1 MDGTPRAF
9 SDEAENHE
17 ANLAVYYDRQ
27 AGIQNTRAMTPHR
40 TECRDWFIRLL
51 KDEHRH
57 SLFELGCGTGVE
69 GLEFVR
75 AGLHYTG
82 VDLSEESI
90 HVARAKGLD
99 ASVASGRSL
108 PFADATFPAV
118 WTMST
123 LLHVPND
130 GIHDVVR
137 ELVRVAAPGAPI
149 AVGLWS
155 GNDEEV
161 LNPEDEDE
169 PRRFFSRRSDD
180 VVRRIFGAHGT
191 VEHFETWPE
200 GTGAESGPGAGNWT
214 QHYQFLVLRTP
225 SLGPTPPGFP
235 GRAKRG

>member
-1 MDGTPRAF
+1 MHGIP
-9 SDEAENHE
+9 EADHE
-17 ANLAVYYDRQ
+17 ADLATFYDRH
-27 AGIQNTRAMTPHR
+27 APLGNTRALTPR
-40 TECRDWFIRLL
+40 RVECRDRFIRLL

-90 HVARAKGLD
+90 HLARAKGLD

-108 PFADATFPAV
+108 PFADAAFPAV

-123 LLHVPND
+123 LLHVPNTR
-130 GIHDVVR
+130 IHDVVG

-155 GNDEEV
+155 GDDEEV

-169 PRRFFSRRSDD
+169 PRRFFSRRSDATLL
-180 VVRRIFGAHGT
+180 RIFGAHGG

-200 GTGAESGPGAGNWT
+200 GTGAESGPGGGNWP

-225 SLGPTPPGFP
+225 S
-235 GRAKRG
+235 GRS

>member
-1 MDGTPRAF
+1 MDGTRKAF
-9 SDEAENHE
+9 SNESADHE
-17 ANLAVYYDRQ
+17 ADLAVYYDRQ
-27 AGIQNTRAMTPHR
+27 APFGNARALTPHR
-40 TECRDWFIRLL
+40 TACREWFIRLL
-51 KDEHRH
+51 KEEHRH
-57 SLFELGCGTGVE
+57 SMFELGCGTGVE

-108 PFADATFPAV
+108 PFADAAFPAV

-123 LLHVPND
+123 LLHVPNA

-137 ELVRVAAPGAPI
+137 ELVRVSAAGAPI

-155 GNDEEV
+155 GDDEEV
-161 LNPEDEDE
+161 LNPEDQDE
-169 PRRFFSRRSDD
+169 PRRFFSRRSDHTL
-180 VVRRIFGAHGT
+180 RRIFGAYGT

-200 GTGAESGPGAGNWT
+200 GTGVESGPGAGNWT

-225 SLGPTPPGFP
+225 PRPTG
-235 GRAKRG
+235 